1 MSGTVEVNSVNESGT
16 LLTGKILQ
24 FGYQYNSG
32 TSTAEFDFR
41 FQLTGGLFASLPAF
55 AGMDIGVTMDSENST
70 TFTGSFQTDFTGV
83 HREGWPD
90 NAFAGLHP
98 RLQVRRPQRQ
108 RCR

>member
-41 FQLTGGLFASLPAF
+41 FQLTGGLFAVVACLC
-55 AGMDIGVTMDSENST
+55 GDG
-70 TFTGSFQTDFTGV
+70 
-83 HREGWPD
+83 HRCDDG
-90 NAFAGLHP
+90 
-98 RLQVRRPQRQ
+98 Q
-108 RCR
+108 